1 MGHVDEDLDAVLRA
15 LSHPIRR
22 EILWLVWE
30 RARPVGDI
38 ASRFSVAGPTI
49 SEHLRVLRRA
59 DLVDVV
65 CEGTVR
71 RYRAKRDRLGPLTDV
86 IVTDRVARARERAA
100 TEVDAAAPTS
110 GPRATVSRP
119 HVVATEVSLAA
130 SLDEVF
136 AYWTTPE
143 LMERWTGDDPSCD
156 PVDGGV
162 FAFTLDWGAVI
173 RGVYEAVV
181 RPRVLVFR
189 WDFDEDQIPIPSV
202 ELGPAFV
209 LFTPAGAA
217 TQVNVTQV
225 VHSAEA
231 ARFLA
236 AVWPETLER
245 LRTSVTSASR
255 SPRARREATA
265 EG

>member
-1 MGHVDEDLDAVLRA
+1 MGHADGDLDAVLRA

-65 CEGTVR
+65 REGTVR
-71 RYRAKRDRLGPLTDV
+71 RYRAKRDRLGPLSDV
-86 IVTDRVARARERAA
+86 VVTDRVARAHRRAA
-100 TEVDAAAPTS
+100 AGGDAAMSSSA
-110 GPRATVSRP
+110 PRATVSRP
-119 HVVATEVSLAA
+119 HVLAVEVTLAA
-130 SLDEVF
+130 PLDEAF
-136 AYWTTPE
+136 AHWTTPE
-143 LMERWTGDDPSCD
+143 LMARWVGDDPTCD

-181 RPRVLVFR
+181 PPRVLVFR
-189 WDFDEDQIPIPSV
+189 WDFDEDQIPIPSAD
-202 ELGPAFV
+202 LGPTFV

-217 TQVNVTQV
+217 SQVNVTQV
-225 VHSAEA
+225 VHSADA
-231 ARFLA
+231 ASFLA
-236 AVWPETLER
+236 TVWPETLER
-245 LRTSVTSASR
+245 LRTSVTSPSQ
-255 SPRARREATA
+255 SPGARRAAATEA
-265 EG
+265 